1 MVWIYVAIAV
11 ALIGL
16 GLLIWY
22 CVRLTRKVA
31 DLAGEVAVLA
41 GHGGQLV
48 GMLEQ
53 IELPENSALTGSS
66 RASDSEADVR

>member
-41 GHGGQLV
+41 DHGGELV
-48 GMLEQ
+48 GLLEQ
-53 IELPENSALTGSS
+53 IELPENSALTGSR